1 MTPNFP
7 EFVNA
12 YPEQGIHTIKLK
24 DLLNLRAPQD
34 LCRDISTAFP
44 SVTIGSIT
52 LVDQIVLL
60 CLDEL
65 LRPEGILE
73 IGTFQGFTT
82 RLLAKNSAART
93 IYSVDLPPTTQTL
106 IDTPE
111 AGKVLS
117 DGDYNDD
124 YLRDLQNRSGEIY
137 LNNLPPAERSRISL
151 IKADSTQL
159 DFAATFGPI
168 EFAFIDGGHHYD
180 IVRSDTEKVASIM
193 KRGVIVW
200 HDFSSGIHSDVTR
213 YLADRASTNR
223 IFHVHG
229 SLCAFQLVSQ

>member
-7 EFVNA
+7 DFVKG

-44 SVTIGSIT
+44 SVTIGSVT

-65 LRPEGILE
+65 VRPESILE

-82 RLLAKNSAART
+82 RLLAKNSMART

-111 AGKVLS
+111 TGKILS

-137 LNNLPPAERSRISL
+137 LNNLPPAERNRISL

-159 DFAATFGPI
+159 DFAATFGPL

-193 KRGVIVW
+193 RQGVIVW
-200 HDFSSGIHSDVTR
+200 HDYSSGIHSDVTR
-213 YLADRASTNR
+213 YLADRAADHR

-229 SLCAFQLVSQ
+229 SLCAFQLVNP